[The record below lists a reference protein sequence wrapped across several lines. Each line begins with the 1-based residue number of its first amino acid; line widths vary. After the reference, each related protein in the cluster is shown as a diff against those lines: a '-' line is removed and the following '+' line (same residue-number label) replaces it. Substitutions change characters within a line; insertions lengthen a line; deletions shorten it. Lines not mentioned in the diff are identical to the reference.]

1 MRRIGIT
8 PEQTVFR
15 EQQRITAW
23 LRSGA
28 VQYFH
33 IRKPQFTEAQLRHY
47 LAAFPADVRERLSLH
62 DCHHLA
68 VEMGVGG
75 VHLNGRNPVLAK
87 GLEGKRVS
95 ASCHSIKEFAEKQGQ
110 CAYCFLSPVF
120 DSVSKQGYASA
131 FSAEV
136 LKKAFADGILND
148 KSVALGGVTRDNIPL
163 LQEIGFSAC
172 ASVGDLWALPQAMFI
187 THHNERYS
195 YLDSARLALD
205 NGLRFIQLRMKEA
218 SDDEVLAVAEKLRPL
233 CDEKAALLTVDDRI
247 HLLETGLFDGVHVGK
262 NDIPVVEAKKI
273 TGSRFLL
280 GATCNTPADA
290 LKAIAD
296 GADYL
301 GVGPFRYTETKKNLA
316 PVLGLEGYANLTDIL
331 QQHGKTVPVYAIGG
345 ITTADLNALKQTGIY
360 GIALS
365 GVLLNS
371 DDATRDCNEILKVFD

>member
-8 PEQTVFR
+8 PERTVFR

-28 VQYFH
+28 VHYFH
-33 IRKPQFTEAQLRHY
+33 IRKPQLTEAQLRDY

-75 VHLNGRNPVLAK
+75 VNLNGRNPVLAK

-95 ASCHSIKEFAEKQGQ
+95 ASCHSIEEFAEKQGQ
-110 CAYCFLSPVF
+110 CAYCFVSPVF

-131 FSAEV
+131 FSADV

-148 KSVALGGVTRDNIPL
+148 KAVALGGVTREKIAL

-195 YLDSARLALD
+195 YLDSARLALN
-205 NGLRFIQLRMKEA
+205 NGLHFIQLRMKEA
-218 SDDEVLAVAEKLRPL
+218 SDDEVLALAEQLRPL

-262 NDIPVVEAKKI
+262 NDIPVAEAKKI

-331 QQHGKTVPVYAIGG
+331 QQQGKAVPVYAIGG
-345 ITTADLNALKQTGIY
+345 ITTDDLNALKQTGIY

>member
-8 PEQTVFR
+8 PERTVFR

-23 LRSGA
+23 LRSGK

-33 IRKPQFTEAQLRHY
+33 IRKPQFTEMEMREY
-47 LAAFPADVRERLSLH
+47 LSAFPADVRERLSLH

-75 VHLNGRNPVLAK
+75 VHLNGRTPVLAN

-95 ASCHSIKEFAEKQGQ
+95 VSCHSIEEFAEKQGR

-131 FSAEV
+131 FSEDV

-148 KSVALGGVTRDNIPL
+148 KAVALGGVTHEKLAL

-172 ASVGDLWALPQAMFI
+172 ASVGEMWALPQTMFI
-187 THHNERYS
+187 THHNERFS
-195 YLDSARLALD
+195 YLESALLALD
-205 NGLRFIQLRMKEA
+205 NGLRFIQLRMKDA
-218 SDDEVLAVAEKLRPL
+218 SDEEVLSMAEKLRPA
-233 CDEKAALLTVDDRI
+233 CDAHAALLTVDDRI

-262 NDIPVVEAKKI
+262 NDIPVAEAKKI

-280 GATCNTPADA
+280 GATCNTPADT

-331 QQHGKTVPVYAIGG
+331 QQQGKTVPVYAIGG

-360 GIALS
+360 GVAVS
-365 GVLLNS
+365 GALLNS
-371 DDATRDCNEILKVFD
+371 DDITKACTAFLEVFV

>member
-8 PEQTVFR
+8 PERTVFR

-23 LRSGA
+23 LRSGE

-33 IRKPQFTEAQLRHY
+33 IRKPQFTETEMREY
-47 LAAFPADVRERLSLH
+47 LSAFPADVRERLSLH
-62 DCHHLA
+62 DHHTLA
-68 VEMGVGG
+68 REMGIGG
-75 VHLNGRNPVLAK
+75 VHLNSRNPVLANE
-87 GLEGKRVS
+87 LEGKRVS
-95 ASCHSIKEFAEKQGQ
+95 ASYHSIDEFVQRQSE
-110 CAYCFLSPVF
+110 CDYCFLSPIF
-120 DSVSKQGYASA
+120 DSVSKQGYSSA
-131 FSAEV
+131 FSPEV

-148 KSVALGGVTRDNIPL
+148 KAVALGGVTREKIAL

-172 ASVGDLWALPQAMFI
+172 ASVGDLWALPQTMFI
-187 THHNERYS
+187 THHNERFS
-195 YLDSARLALD
+195 YLESALLALN

-218 SDDEVLAVAEKLRPL
+218 SDDEVLALAERLRPL
-233 CDEKAALLTVDDRI
+233 CDEKAAMLTVDDRI

-262 NDIPVVEAKKI
+262 NDMPVAEAKKL

-290 LKAIAD
+290 LKAISD

-331 QQHGKTVPVYAIGG
+331 QQQGQSIPVYAIGG
-345 ITTADLNALKQTGIY
+345 ITTADLNTLKHTGVY
-360 GIALS
+360 GVALS

-371 DDATRDCNEILKVFD
+371 DDATRDCIEILRVFN

>member
-33 IRKPQFTEAQLRHY
+33 IRKPQFTEAQLRDY
-47 LAAFPADVRERLSLH
+47 LAAFPADVRERLTLH
-62 DCHHLA
+62 DHHTL
-68 VEMGVGG
+68 VLEMGIGG

-95 ASCHSIKEFAEKQGQ
+95 ASCHSIEEFAERQGQ

-131 FSAEV
+131 FSADV

-148 KSVALGGVTRDNIPL
+148 KAVALGGVTREKIAL

-172 ASVGDLWALPQAMFI
+172 ASAGDLWALPQAMFI

-195 YLDSARLALD
+195 YLDSARMALN

-218 SDDEVLAVAEKLRPL
+218 SDDEVLALADRLRPL

-262 NDIPVVEAKKI
+262 NDIPVAEAKKI

-331 QQHGKTVPVYAIGG
+331 QQQGQSIPVYAIGG
-345 ITTADLNALKQTGIY
+345 ITTADLNTLKQTGIY

-371 DDATRDCNEILKVFD
+371 DDATRDCNEILRVFD